1 MRFAH
6 CRENPY
12 QMLTDG
18 APETEPERGIRH
30 EVRRQLDLVATIG
43 GVAANE
49 RVASACRTTRRR
61 ADALLTEAGI
71 VECLYQPPLLCVF
84 LCRIRN
90 YGTRWRVVIEAHRR
104 TQFPES
110 AVYPHRPHRTRIGEI
125 LFDMRLDGD
134 YEDFVAF
141 DDEKIR
147 PLIDEVRRFV
157 ARVEEVL
164 QSD

>member
-1 MRFAH
+1 MAR
-6 CRENPY
+6 
-12 QMLTDG
+12 DG
-18 APETEPERGIRH
+18 ESSSKHTGVRSFLNQRYIRTGRIEPG
-30 EVRRQLDLVATIG
+30 LGKFYNA
-43 GVAANE
+43 
-49 RVASACRTTRRR
+49 
-61 ADALLTEAGI
+61 
-71 VECLYQPPLLCVF
+71 
-84 LCRIRN
+84 
-90 YGTRWRVVIEAHRR
+90 
-104 TQFPES
+104 
-110 AVYPHRPHRTRIGEI
+110 